1 MILRLCKKACSLYL
15 YVVKK
20 YRMSD
25 IQQDNTKLAQFTLFF
40 EEVPLFGKKPQTRLV
55 RQSKKQ

>member
-1 MILRLCKKACSLYL
+1 MKD
-15 YVVKK
+15 
-20 YRMSD
+20 MNQND
-25 IQQDNTKLAQFTLFF
+25 TKLAQFTLFF